1 MASSY
6 KRKGDIMSTNGFL
19 EKLVYI
25 LTGLTIPL
33 LFLILTGANN
43 ASQIGRY
50 QISTEVR
57 RDFVEIYVID
67 TTTGTVKYVDSKNE
81 NKPFEEI
88 KSR

>member
-1 MASSY
+1 
-6 KRKGDIMSTNGFL
+6 MSTNGFF
-19 EKLVYI
+19 ERLVYI
-25 LTGLTIPL
+25 LTGLTIAL
-33 LFLILTGANN
+33 LFLFLTGAYN

-57 RDFVEIYVID
+57 RDFIEIYVID